1 MRMGEAIWLIQ
12 TLLGSTA
19 VILLLVYVGMTL
31 IVTEF
36 LVKVKGIAGL
46 VGLVCLVVYFYA
58 TAENLSLW
66 MIGLFFI
73 GLTMMVIDGKFVQ
86 DGTMAAIGIVL
97 MLIGLVMPTNDLL
110 LGTGVACALILGF
123 LSSLLSFRFFP
134 KRDIWEKLTL
144 RDRFTRETGYS
155 SMNETYASLVGKKGI
170 ALTDMRPSGTI
181 QIDGKRYSAISNG
194 SWVEKGSSVKVES
207 VNGTRI
213 MIGLAEET

>member
-1 MRMGEAIWLIQ
+1 MIQ